1 MDTPTRVEIN
11 ATNNHIIN
19 TFKRVQIGNNQIF
32 ILKEGNVFVL

>member
-32 ILKEGNVFVL
+32 ILKEGNVLL